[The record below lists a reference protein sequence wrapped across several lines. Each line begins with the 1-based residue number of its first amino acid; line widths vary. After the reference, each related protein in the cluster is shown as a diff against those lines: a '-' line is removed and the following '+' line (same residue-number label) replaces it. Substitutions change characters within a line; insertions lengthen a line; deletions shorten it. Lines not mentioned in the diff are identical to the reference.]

1 MVPEV
6 SIQQI
11 KQNLNNYMGS
21 KLNDVSK
28 INQDSNM
35 VFVNCLVITAYLLIW
50 FSSIALAMK

>member
-11 KQNLNNYMGS
+11 KQKLNDYMNS
-21 KLNDVSK
+21 KLNDDSK
-28 INQDSNM
+28 INQDANM
-35 VFVNCLVITAYLLIW
+35 VFVNCLVITAYLLIC